1 MSATPTEDTFTIDE
15 LRITLTAF
23 AMWLLKDEFGEGR
36 EVELVDQFLHETTGP
51 CECVC
56 SACLNGDHC
65 DRASC
70 AQPGTHRRGTRDHRG
85 LPQGDCWA
93 VCA

>member
-1 MSATPTEDTFTIDE
+1 MSETPVPEGTFTFAE

-23 AMWLLKDEFGEGR
+23 AMWLLRGEFGEGR
-36 EVELVDQFLHETTGP
+36 EVELVDQFLQETTGP

-56 SACLNGDHC
+56 AGCLNGDHC

-70 AQPGTHRRGTRDHRG
+70 AQP
-85 LPQGDCWA
+85 A
-93 VCA
+93 